1 MNLTGNRSHAIIT
14 HNKLAWTERTN
25 QHTIEEELMVNVL
38 IFHLHCYNH
47 HSSLITHLVL
57 VLVYVDFIWV
67 KHANLQPVSIS

>member
-1 MNLTGNRSHAIIT
+1 MNLTGNRSHALIT

-47 HSSLITHLVL
+47 HSSLITHHSFSFSFSLCGL
-57 VLVYVDFIWV
+57 YLGE
-67 KHANLQPVSIS
+67 AR